1 MPRLYAPQEPLIK
14 NMETQLWEPNRRID
28 LTPAKR
34 FGEITFVWP
43 PGSAIWAS
51 YHVRNK
57 ALEIAKQYN
66 DGEDFVIN
74 LGSPSL
80 IGILCWAIGN
90 VGKELRV
97 LEWDRRI
104 NDYVPIYVKEGNER

>member
-1 MPRLYAPQEPLIK
+1 MPRLFAPQEPLLK
-14 NMETQLWEPNRRID
+14 NLETGLWEPNRRID
-28 LTPAKR
+28 VSAAKR
-34 FGEITFVWP
+34 FGDITFVWP

-51 YHVRNK
+51 WHVRQK
-57 ALEIAKQYN
+57 ALEVAETY
-66 DGEDFVIN
+66 DDREDFVIN

-90 VGKELRV
+90 TGKELRV

-104 NDYVPIYVKEGNER
+104 ADYVPVIVEERK